1 MAMIQNRKQIVITDS
16 EMDKILENYFSK
28 KNAETSKGKFEYDAI
43 DLAGRIIAT
52 SETLNDTRIAL
63 EKLEKEI
70 VETKRDARNI
80 KTLSIIGF
88 TTLSF
93 MFLVFIILYMFGY

>member
-1 MAMIQNRKQIVITDS
+1 MAMLQNRKQIVITDS

-28 KNAETSKGKFEYDAI
+28 KSAETKRGTFEYDAI
-43 DLAGRIIAT
+43 DLAGRVIAT
-52 SETLNDTRIAL
+52 SETLTDTKIAL

-70 VETKRDARNI
+70 AETKRDARSI
-80 KTLSIIGF
+80 KTLSIVGF